1 MRMNNVQAQFD
12 RLDKTPEVQHTPAN
26 SSRNVSQVIWCDT
39 FFSRLKG
46 MLRKQKGADHMI
58 LMLCRAIHTWGMSYP
73 IDVAFFDANGVVS
86 AVYRQVMPYSRR
98 ECRDAYAV
106 VERASDTGRWL
117 CVGDSIGRIIS

>member
-1 MRMNNVQAQFD
+1 MCMNKVQTQFA
-12 RLDKTPEVQHTPAN
+12 RLGKTPEVRHTPATL
-26 SSRNVSQVIWCDT
+26 SRNTSQVIWCDT

-46 MLRKQKGADHMI
+46 MLGKRKGVDHMI
-58 LMLCRAIHTWGMSYP
+58 LMPCRAIHTWGMSYP
-73 IDVAFFDANGVVS
+73 LDVAFFDANGVVC

-106 VERASDTGRWL
+106 VERASGAGGWL